1 MGFLK
6 RGGGWGLCVDLDS
19 GCVRA
24 QVQLLIVRGCAMLL
38 KNGPFVLTQLPQ
50 LLHSVHGSTYQ
61 QCHIYVG
68 QKEAGRAD
76 RRSVGSVGSMTIT
89 NTTSGAGAAVS
100 ADGSKSDG
108 ATGGD
113 ADGGGFDAGSPA
125 VPITFTL

>member
-1 MGFLK
+1 M
-6 RGGGWGLCVDLDS
+6 RT
-19 GCVRA
+19 

-100 ADGSKSDG
+100 ADGSN
-108 ATGGD
+108 GGD
-113 ADGGGFDAGSPA
+113 ANGGGFDAGSPA